1 MFIHLDNMLI
11 KYFNLLKILYS
22 NKSGEPQKFRYFNI
36 ANSSHSQKYIR
47 REYSRYYSFTHLYKV
62 KQ

>member
-1 MFIHLDNMLI
+1 MFVHLDNMLI

-22 NKSGEPQKFRYFNI
+22 NKSGEPQKFIYFNVVS
-36 ANSSHSQKYIR
+36 SSHSQKYIS
-47 REYSRYYSFTHLYKV
+47 REYSRYYSLTHLYKV